1 MTTKIVQVTTP
12 HGDPKQLQTAIITL
26 IYGISTQV
34 RSGKLTRL
42 SSDRITH
49 ECRDQ

>member
-12 HGDPKQLQTAIITL
+12 HGDPKLQTAIITL
-26 IYGISTQV
+26 IYGISTQT
-34 RSGKLTRL
+34 RSGKLTHL
-42 SSDRITH
+42 SSDRVTH